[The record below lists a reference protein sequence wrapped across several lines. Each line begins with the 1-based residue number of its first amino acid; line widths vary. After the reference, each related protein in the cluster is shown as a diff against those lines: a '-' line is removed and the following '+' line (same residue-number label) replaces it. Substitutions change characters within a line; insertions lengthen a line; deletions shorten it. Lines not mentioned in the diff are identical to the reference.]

1 MSLVKLKMRIN
12 GEAEELDVQA
22 HHTLMDVVRD
32 QLQLTGAKTGCNMGE
47 CGACT
52 MIVDGHS
59 INSCL
64 MLAIEADGKDVL
76 TIEGLANGTELHP
89 LQTAFAE
96 CHGTQCGYCTPG
108 MIMAAK
114 ALLDENP
121 HPTLEEVRFGLAG
134 NICRCTGY
142 EKIFDS
148 LAQASRELATGS
160 K

>member
-1 MSLVKLKMRIN
+1 MSLMKLKMRVN

-96 CHGTQCGYCTPG
+96 RHGTQCGYCTPG

-121 HPTLEEVRFGLAG
+121 QPTLEEVRFGLAG

-148 LAQASRELATGS
+148 LAQASRELASGS

>member
-1 MSLVKLKMRIN
+1 MSLMKLKMRVN

-121 HPTLEEVRFGLAG
+121 QPTLEEVRFGLAG

-148 LAQASRELATGS
+148 LAQASRELASGS